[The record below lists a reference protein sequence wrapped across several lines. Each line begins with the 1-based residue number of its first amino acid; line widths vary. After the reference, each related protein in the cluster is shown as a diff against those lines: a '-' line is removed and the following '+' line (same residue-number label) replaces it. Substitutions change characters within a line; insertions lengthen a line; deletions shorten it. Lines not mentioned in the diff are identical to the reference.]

1 MSIPDNVSR
10 QVLEAENDVVL
21 ITQADSIDAP
31 GPEIVYVNT
40 AFEELTGFSKEEV
53 IGKSPRILQGP
64 NTSIE
69 AKERIRLAL
78 ENQEA
83 VRTTIFNYSK
93 QGNEYWSDI
102 SIIPLMDEN
111 GVVTHFA
118 AIERDVT
125 EQKMTNDRLEA
136 LSKID
141 GLTGLLNYRAFHAE
155 VTLEMQRIRRIS
167 KKTNGFSIIEL
178 DIDHFKKINDTHGH
192 DVGDSVLR
200 QLGKLISDAVRQI
213 DRAGRVGGEEFCII
227 LPSTALHEAQ
237 EIAERLRKTI
247 AEHYFASRSTRLK
260 ITVSLG
266 VATQSNE
273 QENYTTTLKNADRA
287 LYKAKREGR
296 NRTCVGSSDE

>member
-125 EQKMTNDRLEA
+125 EQKMTNDRLET

-141 GLTGLLNYRAFHAE
+141 GLTRLLNHRAFHAE
-155 VTLEMQRIRRIS
+155 GTLEIQRIRRTS

-178 DIDHFKKINDTHGH
+178 DIDHFKKINDTYGH

-200 QLGKLISDAVRQI
+200 QLRKLISDAVRQI
-213 DRAGRVGGEEFCII
+213 DSAGRVGGEGFCII
-227 LPSTALHEAQ
+227 LPSTTLHEAQ
-237 EIAERLRKTI
+237 IIAEFLRKTI
-247 AEHYFASRSTRLK
+247 AGHYFLPKSSRLK
-260 ITVSLG
+260 VTASLG
-266 VATQSNE
+266 VAAQSNE
-273 QENYTTTLKNADRA
+273 QEDYTTTLKNADRA

-296 NRTCVGSSDE
+296 NRTFAESSDE